1 MAKAVDNDAVS
12 RLITHWKKE
21 AEDYEKALD
30 VLERDANKTK
40 ERAAK
45 AIEAF
50 KESDYISY
58 KVTPAVLKKA
68 TKGDLLK
75 AQGELHLASY
85 KLQELSTKF
94 KTEFNVKGIEFLNDA
109 NNLTNE
115 IYTEFATDRSVNM
128 LLGTSAAI
136 ERQYNAV
143 AVAIIEKYNNI
154 KTAKNIIDEYS
165 RFVEEQMFALSRLD
179 GVLKYHNSLST
190 AEVMNRA
197 NRGLV

>member
-1 MAKAVDNDAVS
+1 M
-12 RLITHWKKE
+12 
-21 AEDYEKALD
+21 
-30 VLERDANKTK
+30 
-40 ERAAK
+40 
-45 AIEAF
+45 
-50 KESDYISY
+50 
-58 KVTPAVLKKA
+58 
-68 TKGDLLK
+68 
-75 AQGELHLASY
+75 ASY

>member
-1 MAKAVDNDAVS
+1 MAKVVDNDAIS
-12 RLITHWKKE
+12 RLMTHWKKE
-21 AEDYEKALD
+21 AKDYDIALG
-30 VLERDANKTK
+30 VLEKDALKTQQ
-40 ERAAK
+40 RAAK
-45 AIEAF
+45 AIDDF

-58 KVTPAVLKKA
+58 KVTPVVLKKA

-75 AQGELHLASY
+75 AQGDLHLASY

-115 IYTEFATDRSVNM
+115 IYTSFATDASVNT

-143 AVAIIEKYNNI
+143 AVTIIEKYNNI